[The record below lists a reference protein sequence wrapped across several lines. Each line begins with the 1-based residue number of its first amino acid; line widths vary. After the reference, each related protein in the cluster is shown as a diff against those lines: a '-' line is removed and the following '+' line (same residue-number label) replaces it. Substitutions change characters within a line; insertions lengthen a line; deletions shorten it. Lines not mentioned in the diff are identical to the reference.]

1 MIPEFMRQR
10 DRPRGVLFA
19 TLALSACILLQ
30 MLGVPVTMLC
40 LDVSPDVLGTSIS
53 EGFSVPASP
62 ISLDRPTDAMIATDR
77 PSPLHIP
84 VLASAP
90 FRPPLS

>member
-1 MIPEFMRQR
+1 MIPGFVRR
-10 DRPRGVLFA
+10 FDGRTGALFA
-19 TLALSACILLQ
+19 ALTLSTCILLQ

-40 LDVSPDVLGTSIS
+40 PDVSPDILETSIS

-77 PSPLHIP
+77 LSPLHIP
-84 VLASAP
+84 VLASAA
-90 FRPPLS
+90 FHPPL